1 MLLRLF
7 LFIGLCG
14 WLPGQDQGAAVV
26 INGHEV
32 MRVLAPLGPYTAAE
46 RAAEIQRRLEYLGSK
61 SYSREVKAEPLRS
74 GEAVVVRVGPVQLM
88 VVTGLDAEK
97 AGVTKEVLAARYA
110 GEVERALTDYQTAHS
125 FSHYVTA
132 VVKTL
137 LAWAVFAVL
146 LWLLLRAMRW
156 VQARMTSWFQREAR
170 ARQVRGVS
178 LLIWER
184 GTLMIWWLVR
194 AVLAIVVLFQ
204 LSFLIS
210 YTLSL
215 YPQTADVSTTLLD
228 YLRATFGGIGKAV
241 VDYLPS
247 GGFVVIACLL
257 TYYVLRVLRLL
268 ARAVEHGDLAVPGLH
283 PEMAMP
289 TYQLARILAVIFAL
303 VVVFPYLPGGQSEA
317 FKGISILLGVL
328 ISLGSGSAVSNV
340 MAGVMLTY
348 MRPFRVGDRVEIA
361 GTTGDVLEK
370 TLLVTRLRTVKNV
383 EVVLPNSA
391 IAGGHI
397 LNYSAMSRSRG
408 LVLHTTVTLG
418 YDAPWRVVH
427 ELLLTAAQRTEGVL
441 PDPAPFVLQTSLND
455 YHISYQLNAYTD
467 KPNESEAIYS
477 RLHVNIQDCFN
488 QAGVEIMSP
497 SYQALRDGNTTTIP
511 EQERPSYYRPPSFRV
526 GHTD

>member
-7 LFIGLCG
+7 IFIGLCG
-14 WLPGQDQGAAVV
+14 WLAGQEKGAAVV
-26 INGHEV
+26 INGREV
-32 MRVLAPLGPYTAAE
+32 LRVMAPMGPYSAME
-46 RAAEIQRRLEYLGSK
+46 RALEVQRRLEYLGAK
-61 SYSREVKAEPLRS
+61 EYSREVTAQPLRS
-74 GEAVVVRVGPVQLM
+74 GDAMVVRVGPVQLM
-88 VVTGLDAEK
+88 MVTGLDAEK

-110 GEVERALTDYQTAHS
+110 GEVERALAEYRETHS
-125 FSHYVTA
+125 FSSYVSA
-132 VVKTL
+132 AVKTV
-137 LAWAVFAVL
+137 LAWVVFGVL
-146 LWLLLRAMRW
+146 LWLLLRAVRW
-156 VQARMTSWFQREAR
+156 VRVKLDAWLQREAR

-194 AVLAIVVLFQ
+194 AVLTVFVLFQ
-204 LSFLIS
+204 CSFLIS

-228 YLRATFGGIGKAV
+228 YLRATFGGIGTAILN
-241 VDYLPS
+241 YLPS
-247 GGFVVIACLL
+247 GGFVVIASLL
-257 TYYVLRVLRLL
+257 TYYLLRLLRLL
-268 ARAVEHGDLAVPGLH
+268 ARAVEHGDLTVPGMH
-283 PEMAMP
+283 PEMALP
-289 TYQLARILAVIFAL
+289 TYQLIRIMAVVFAI
-303 VVVFPYLPGGQSEA
+303 VVVFPYLPGGQSDA

-340 MAGVMLTY
+340 MAGIMLTY

-391 IAGGHI
+391 IANGHI
-397 LNYSAMSRSRG
+397 LNYSAMARSRG

-427 ELLLTAAQRTEGVL
+427 ELMLTAAKRTEGVL

-455 YHISYQLNAYTD
+455 YHISYQLNAFTD
-467 KPNESEAIYS
+467 RPNESEAIYS
-477 RLHVNIQDCFN
+477 RLHVNVQDCFN

-497 SYQALRDGNTTTIP
+497 AYTALRDGNTTTIP
-511 EQERPSYYRPPSFRV
+511 EPERPSYYRPPSFRV